1 MKIFLSFTLLFL
13 LVACDMETFPEP
25 EGEGLPQVLVYC
37 DIALLQPVKEIAAI
51 IEKTQNCEI
60 VIISSNAGHLLHTLE
75 INHEGDIYFPGCSS
89 YLSPLLELGV
99 VTNMM
104 AVGYNIAGFIVW
116 PENPKE
122 IAAEFLS
129 LLNPEYKI
137 AIASH
142 MVGSIGRD
150 TKRALVEQGIYAEVV
165 DRALFLA
172 LDSQEL
178 VNAITNKDVDLVV
191 NWLSTKYLPGNGDK
205 MEFLP
210 FPPEHQ
216 LKHQL
221 IMGQLLYSK
230 HPEIVSAFFHFAI
243 TAEGKEIFRKYGFRN

>member
-1 MKIFLSFTLLFL
+1 MKILLCCLLLVF

-25 EGEGLPQVLVYC
+25 EGEELPQVLVYS
-37 DIALLQPVKEIAAI
+37 DIAVLQPVKEIAAI
-51 IEKTQNCEI
+51 IEKTHNCEV
-60 VIISSNAGHLLHTLE
+60 VIISSNAGHLLRTLE

-116 PENPKE
+116 PENPKQ
-122 IAAEFLS
+122 IPAEFSS

-142 MVGSIGRD
+142 IVGSIGRD
-150 TKRALVEQGIYAEVV
+150 TKRALTDQGIYSEVA
-165 DRALFLA
+165 DKALFLA

-178 VNAITNKDVDLVV
+178 VDAITSKDVDLVV
-191 NWLSTKYLPGNGDK
+191 NWLSTKYLPGNNDK

-210 FPPEHQ
+210 FPAEHQ

-243 TAEGKEIFRKYGFRN
+243 TPEGKEIFRKYGFRN